1 MERKYYLRGLG
12 VGIAVTAIIMG
23 IALSG
28 DQKMTDD
35 EIIARAKELGMV
47 ENTVLAAPDGEEAGE
62 ENTDIQDET
71 DSTDAAIMTGQDHT
85 TADGAVADAGS
96 EAAAADTAKEPADEA
111 EPVDEA
117 KEPADSAES
126 VDEVKNPADNVEP
139 EEQPQNGAA
148 SAQDNGDKAAAVNDH
163 KKEQA
168 ERDGK
173 ADTPEKAKEIITSAA
188 VKTITVNHGDGSYT
202 VAKKLEDVGVV
213 TSAVTFDTFLCQNGY
228 DKRLRTGTFSIPA
241 DASDEQ
247 IARIVTGAE

>member
-28 DQKMTDD
+28 DQAMTDD

-47 ENTVLAAPDGEEAGE
+47 ENTVLAVPDNEETGEEDA
-62 ENTDIQDET
+62 DIQDET
-71 DSTDAAIMTGQDHT
+71 DRTDAVAVTGQDSAAGAADDEEDT
-85 TADGAVADAGS
+85 VTPPADETKDSGGALPVDGAEDRETEAEPDAEDNDGTQAP
-96 EAAAADTAKEPADEA
+96 AATKDNGDADTAE
-111 EPVDEA
+111 
-117 KEPADSAES
+117 
-126 VDEVKNPADNVEP
+126 NTN
-139 EEQPQNGAA
+139 
-148 SAQDNGDKAAAVNDH
+148 
-163 KKEQA
+163 
-168 ERDGK
+168 
-173 ADTPEKAKEIITSAA
+173 EIITSAA

-213 TSAVTFDTFLCQNGY
+213 TSAATFDTFLCQNGY

>member
-28 DQKMTDD
+28 DETMTDD

-47 ENTVLAAPDGEEAGE
+47 ENTVLSDPDDEETGE
-62 ENTDIQDET
+62 ENADIQDET
-71 DSTDAAIMTGQDHT
+71 EQTDDAAVTGPDHTAVDAAKETDAEPSPDDVAKGPAVGAAQTDSAQNRADETEPEKNDQTGT
-85 TADGAVADAGS
+85 
-96 EAAAADTAKEPADEA
+96 ETAKDNTDA
-111 EPVDEA
+111 EPD
-117 KEPADSAES
+117 
-126 VDEVKNPADNVEP
+126 
-139 EEQPQNGAA
+139 
-148 SAQDNGDKAAAVNDH
+148 VNDH
-163 KKEQA
+163 EEEQT
-168 ERDGK
+168 EKNDRT
-173 ADTPEKAKEIITSAA
+173 DTPENANEIITSAA

-213 TSAVTFDTFLCQNGY
+213 TSAATFDSFLCQNGY

>member
-12 VGIAVTAIIMG
+12 VGIVVTAIIMG

-47 ENTVLAAPDGEEAGE
+47 ENTVLAAPDGEENEE
-62 ENTDIQDET
+62 ENTDIQSET
-71 DSTDAAIMTGQDHT
+71 DSTDAAVMTGQDHT
-85 TADGAVADAGS
+85 TADGAVADADPEVS
-96 EAAAADTAKEPADEA
+96 PTDTAKKPADEAKEPSDEA

-117 KEPADSAES
+117 KNPADSAE
-126 VDEVKNPADNVEP
+126 P
-139 EEQPQNGAA
+139 EEQPRTGGAA
-148 SAQDNGDKAAAVNDH
+148 AKDNGDKAADVNDH
-163 KKEQA
+163 KEEKA
-168 ERDGK
+168 ESDGK

-213 TSAVTFDTFLCQNGY
+213 TSAATFDSFLCQNGY
-228 DKRLRTGTFSIPA
+228 DKRLRTGTFSIPT

>member
-96 EAAAADTAKEPADEA
+96 EAAPADEA

-117 KEPADSAES
+117 KAPADNAES

-139 EEQPQNGAA
+139 EEKPQNEAA

-163 KKEQA
+163 KEEQA

-213 TSAVTFDTFLCQNGY
+213 TSAATFDSFLCQNGY